1 MYRLDLT
8 SFIHNTPKSAPSTVC
23 LQLSTGPVVVRP
35 AGRQMNVNVNIHNT
49 LTRKQKVTPAQDDLI
64 RKWYFYVYRSLP
76 VGRGAVDSGPA
87 AVLAAVESVAVSAVA
102 RSCGCVVGSGWFVVR
117 FVRVIRVPA
126 CARVS
131 RVSRV
136 CPGSPR
142 CLFTGRYCTFV
153 SRLPPVSFYRLFTGT
168 LPLTF
173 LSTARVFLDASHA
186 PPQDLI
192 LGGRVLTARSHSKR
206 RLGGPFLRL

>member
-1 MYRLDLT
+1 MSSQVKSRLPEFRSAVDRLPFGCLLFMSCLIMYRLDLT

-142 CLFTGRYCTFV
+142 CQ
-153 SRLPPVSFYRLFTGT
+153 PVL
-168 LPLTF
+168 
-173 LSTARVFLDASHA
+173 
-186 PPQDLI
+186 Q
-192 LGGRVLTARSHSKR
+192 
-206 RLGGPFLRL
+206 